1 MEKVIGVIAGVETKK
16 FFSATKRYF
25 IKRICG
31 KNLQFSVWNK
41 YAYFMSVDGV
51 VLMYF
56 YCHNLKDGLYEF
68 TDDKLK
74 YLVGCPEKGKRHVNL
89 DVLRQVKEKHDVDA
103 ICELNAKA
111 FYFND
116 GPIINPFIMVK
127 FAKSQNDSLKIFYKD
142 NDYTRGVLVFNNT
155 EKIYFLVMGMYA
167 EASHG
172 SHRKMDELD
181 KSGNYFIME
190 E

>member
-1 MEKVIGVIAGVETKK
+1 MEKVIGVIAGVETKE
-16 FFSATKRYF
+16 FFSATQRGF

-41 YAYFMSVDGV
+41 YAYFMSNDGV

-56 YCHNLKDGLYEF
+56 YCHNLKDGFYEF
-68 TDDKLK
+68 TDDKIK
-74 YLVGCPEKGKRHVNL
+74 FLVGCPEKGKRHVDL
-89 DVLRQVKEKHDVDA
+89 DVLCQIKEKHDVDA

-116 GPIINPFIMVK
+116 GPILNPFIMVK

-181 KSGNYFIME
+181 KSGNYFIIE